1 MDPPPVA
8 PAPPRSLAAARQL
21 AAAAWALIVV
31 SIVAGV
37 LRGPDAFAI
46 LLVLGGCFGV
56 LAAAA
61 RGAARKG
68 RPGVRGRA
76 APLLAPA
83 RDLSE
88 YYVAHAWQIF
98 HRHYVRPR
106 TDLDQEARGT
116 WERAVDAANRIYRS
130 ESLRDEAVDAERVAA
145 DVPELLWRII
155 EGLAMISDVRINIKS
170 IVKGYER
177 QHPAVYAKI
186 QAQERHLA
194 RGTSQVE
201 SRISKLE
208 MLARVLGDAD
218 AARRGEDMLKRLNE
232 VDEKI
237 DDLVASTDESAV
249 GRHGRGPGDRRRG
262 QHRDDQPGDQG
273 PVRAG
278 RGPGA
283 GRGLPAG
290 RERSLTRLW
299 IADRLQAQAAG
310 EIGRQRAGRVD
321 LGAQLAELRQARV
334 HLLEHRGRDAG
345 ILGQVDPAAVAHDEL
360 VELVEQRAK
369 AGGAGREVKRE
380 RPAGGGERQQ
390 PGSPSPN
397 LLSTVTNDGAG
408 CALTISNERRTA
420 GSAPNGSTYWYW
432 RKPPGP

>member
-1 MDPPPVA
+1 MSGYDTGFGGSQDPPVGSGYVPAFDGSLTNGTNGTNGSLTTRSSAAPRARDPFDPASVVVDPQIPPAAKQELERRGGPEYGVLASAELVRFMDPPPVA

-46 LLVLGGCFGV
+46 LLVLGGCVGV

-68 RPGVRGRA
+68 RPAFA
-76 APLLAPA
+76 AGLIPLAPA

-88 YYVAHAWQIF
+88 YYAAHAGKIF

-145 DVPELLWRII
+145 DVPELLWKII

-201 SRISKLE
+201 SRITKLE

-237 DDLVASTDESAV
+237 DDLVASTDE
-249 GRHGRGPGDRRRG
+249 
-262 QHRDDQPGDQG
+262 
-273 PVRAG
+273 
-278 RGPGA
+278 
-283 GRGLPAG
+283 
-290 RERSLTRLW
+290 T
-299 IADRLQAQAAG
+299 AG
-310 EIGRQRAGRVD
+310 EVD
-321 LGAQLAELRQARV
+321 MAEGLKIDVEANIEMTNQAIRDLSAQDEDQEPGEAY
-334 HLLEHRGRDAG
+334 
-345 ILGQVDPAAVAHDEL
+345 PPVA
-360 VELVEQRAK
+360 
-369 AGGAGREVKRE
+369 
-380 RPAGGGERQQ
+380 
-390 PGSPSPN
+390 N
-397 LLSTVTNDGAG
+397 
-408 CALTISNERRTA
+408 
-420 GSAPNGSTYWYW
+420 AP
-432 RKPPGP
+432 

>member
-1 MDPPPVA
+1 MSGYDTGLGGSQDPPVGSGYVPAFDGSLTNGTNGILTTRSSAAPRARDPFDPTSVVVDPQIPPAARQELERRGGPEYGVLASAELVRFMDPPPVA

-46 LLVLGGCFGV
+46 LVVLGGCVAV

-61 RGAARKG
+61 RSAARKG
-68 RPGVRGRA
+68 RPAFA
-76 APLLAPA
+76 AGLIPLAPA

-88 YYVAHAWQIF
+88 YYAAHAGKIF

-145 DVPELLWRII
+145 DVPELLWKII

-237 DDLVASTDESAV
+237 DDLVASTDE
-249 GRHGRGPGDRRRG
+249 
-262 QHRDDQPGDQG
+262 
-273 PVRAG
+273 
-278 RGPGA
+278 
-283 GRGLPAG
+283 
-290 RERSLTRLW
+290 T
-299 IADRLQAQAAG
+299 AG
-310 EIGRQRAGRVD
+310 EVD
-321 LGAQLAELRQARV
+321 MAEGLKIDVEANIEMTNQAIRDLSAQDEDQEPGEAY
-334 HLLEHRGRDAG
+334 
-345 ILGQVDPAAVAHDEL
+345 PPVA
-360 VELVEQRAK
+360 
-369 AGGAGREVKRE
+369 
-380 RPAGGGERQQ
+380 
-390 PGSPSPN
+390 N
-397 LLSTVTNDGAG
+397 
-408 CALTISNERRTA
+408 
-420 GSAPNGSTYWYW
+420 AP
-432 RKPPGP
+432 

>member
-1 MDPPPVA
+1 MSGYDTGFGGSQDPPAGSGYVPAFDGSFTNGTNGSLTTRSSAAPRARDPFDPTSVVVDPQIPPAARQELERRGGPEYGVLASAELVRFMDPPPVA

-46 LLVLGGCFGV
+46 LLVLGGCVGV

-68 RPGVRGRA
+68 RPTFA
-76 APLLAPA
+76 AGLIPLAPA

-88 YYVAHAWQIF
+88 YYAAHAGKIF

-145 DVPELLWRII
+145 DVPELLWKII

-237 DDLVASTDESAV
+237 DDLVASTDE
-249 GRHGRGPGDRRRG
+249 
-262 QHRDDQPGDQG
+262 
-273 PVRAG
+273 
-278 RGPGA
+278 
-283 GRGLPAG
+283 
-290 RERSLTRLW
+290 T
-299 IADRLQAQAAG
+299 AG
-310 EIGRQRAGRVD
+310 EVD
-321 LGAQLAELRQARV
+321 MAEGLKIDVEANIEMTNQAIRDLSAQDEDQEPGEAY
-334 HLLEHRGRDAG
+334 
-345 ILGQVDPAAVAHDEL
+345 PPVA
-360 VELVEQRAK
+360 
-369 AGGAGREVKRE
+369 
-380 RPAGGGERQQ
+380 
-390 PGSPSPN
+390 N
-397 LLSTVTNDGAG
+397 
-408 CALTISNERRTA
+408 
-420 GSAPNGSTYWYW
+420 AP
-432 RKPPGP
+432 